1 MKRVISLL
9 AAGLRKYQQAFAFA
23 GNSPQLVYEL
33 SRRYEG
39 TEKALE
45 SFASAMQEYARHMAS
60 HTSAIQGLSE
70 ASQSL
75 KNSAAEQN
83 QILYRLSHSI
93 EADKSVREVSRVERV
108 VNELEKRTMLVL
120 QVKDELEGRTPATEP
135 HGEAVSGLMIKSPP
149 GCLVNPRALYRRQ
162 YLKKA
167 AL

>member
-1 MKRVISLL
+1 MKRVLNLL
-9 AAGLRKYQQAFAFA
+9 ADGWRKYQRAFT
-23 GNSPQLVYEL
+23 SPDDESRLVSEL

-70 ASQSL
+70 ASQAL

-83 QILYRLSHSI
+83 QILYRLSHSL
-93 EADKSVREVSRVERV
+93 ETEKSVREVSRVERV
-108 VNELEKRTMLVL
+108 VSELEKRTMLVL
-120 QVKDELEGRTPATEP
+120 QVKDELEGKTPATP
-135 HGEAVSGLMIKSPP
+135 GKVLPGQRIQSPP
-149 GCLVNPRALYRRQ
+149 GCLVNPKALYARGH
-162 YLKKA
+162 YFIKS